1 MAEATIDYPRGVTFE
16 EVWAALKETDRQI
29 IERMEKLRKW
39 VEPKGDTRRYQGAI
53 AGAIM
58 SDALRAHILENGF
71 YAIEQTG
78 DTVQVSVP
86 EGNAV
91 REW

>member
-1 MAEATIDYPRGVTFE
+1 MAETVIDYPRSASFE
-16 EVWAALKETDRQI
+16 EVW
-29 IERMEKLRKW
+29 
-39 VEPKGDTRRYQGAI
+39 
-53 AGAIM
+53 AIM
-58 SDALRAHILENGF
+58 SDALRVHILKSGF

-86 EGNAV
+86 EKNAV